1 MKKYLILL
9 VLLFPVT
16 VIGRVSIADKDAKKN
31 RERQVSVSV
40 EKPKYVRD
48 KGFSNITL
56 GVLGVFDVT
65 NTKFGMETRVYIDNS
80 YVFVPIE
87 MQLMFG
93 NSFRIRTWPEFFFK
107 KRRSPKDSAGFLSL
121 FTSST
126 VQSSPN
132 DDSAS
137 EIGFG
142 GGFTG
147 GGFKIAAWLT
157 SNFNQGTPTVQ
168 DIFAFRTRIRVTP
181 NDFFYGVVGIRMGTA
196 IARGTTVTTSSTTFD
211 GELELGFSVSK
222 LISIVGGVEIRTDNL
237 GSLLNNDA
245 NVPGITDALSVLV
258 KLGVLFKI

>member
-1 MKKYLILL
+1 MKKYLVLL
-9 VLLFPVT
+9 VLLFPITLV
-16 VIGRVSIADKDAKKN
+16 GRVSIADKDAKKEKL
-31 RERQVSVSV
+31 REVSISV
-40 EKPKYVRD
+40 DKPKLVRN

-56 GVLGVFDVT
+56 GILGVYDIS
-65 NTKFGMETRVYIDNS
+65 NSKFGMETRVYIDNS

-93 NSFRIRTWPEFFFK
+93 NSFRIRTWPQIFFK
-107 KRRSPKDSAGFLSL
+107 KRRSPKDPAGFVSL

-126 VQSSPN
+126 VQSDTA

-168 DIFAFRTRIRVTP
+168 DIFAFRTRIRVTSG
-181 NDFFYGVVGIRMGTA
+181 DFFYGVVGIRMGTA
-196 IARGTTVTTSSTTFD
+196 IARGSGFTTSSTTFD
-211 GELELGFSVSK
+211 GELELGFAVSK
-222 LISIVGGVEIRTDNL
+222 SISIVGGVEVRTDNL
-237 GSLLNNDA
+237 GSLLNSDA
-245 NVPGITDALSVLV
+245 AVSGISDVLSVLV